1 MFDTLRRR
9 ADDNAAAL
17 TSHTTNSSRRRAAR
31 AFTLIEL
38 IVVIVIIGILA
49 GIAAVAY
56 NQFVGHARDKAV
68 LSSASDISEAVD
80 TAAAQA
86 GTSSAA
92 VLTDPA
98 TTYAD
103 GTLTLAGGVTSR
115 VTGGVLTTTGSG
127 SFTIT
132 DGVSCAQIVG
142 NTDSTAVSTAS
153 ACDATPLAGAP
164 AEVPMNVG
172 GYASA
177 TGNENVGYQVT
188 MPGLT
193 PNTDYS
199 AQCDGQEM
207 LYAGLYSETV
217 TSNSAGV
224 ALFTVPARK
233 LFSTA
238 GQTTMMGDPL
248 PVGTPLGI
256 QSGVWANCSF
266 DINGGGWNI
275 TR

>member
-1 MFDTLRRR
+1 
-9 ADDNAAAL
+9 
-17 TSHTTNSSRRRAAR
+17 
-31 AFTLIEL
+31 
-38 IVVIVIIGILA
+38 
-49 GIAAVAY
+49 
-56 NQFVGHARDKAV
+56 
-68 LSSASDISEAVD
+68 
-80 TAAAQA
+80 
-86 GTSSAA
+86 
-92 VLTDPA
+92 
-98 TTYAD
+98 
-103 GTLTLAGGVTSR
+103 
-115 VTGGVLTTTGSG
+115 
-127 SFTIT
+127 
-132 DGVSCAQIVG
+132 
-142 NTDSTAVSTAS
+142 
-153 ACDATPLAGAP
+153 
-164 AEVPMNVG
+164 MNVG

-224 ALFTVPARK
+224 ALFTVPARI

-238 GQTTMMGDPL
+238 GQTTMMGDPI